1 MYEMEDADAWIND
14 KGGIQGVEEERKRL
28 AEGEK
33 GKMQEANVR
42 DKEEAKEKKREKK
55 RKRKEREKAVSAL
68 PFVLYLKLM
77 MHCRRPV

>member
-1 MYEMEDADAWIND
+1 MKDADAWIND
-14 KGGIQGVEEERKRL
+14 KGGIRGVEEEGRRF

-33 GKMQEANVR
+33 GKIQEANVR
-42 DKEEAKEKKREKK
+42 VKEEAKEKKREKK

-68 PFVLYLKLM
+68 PFVFYLKFM